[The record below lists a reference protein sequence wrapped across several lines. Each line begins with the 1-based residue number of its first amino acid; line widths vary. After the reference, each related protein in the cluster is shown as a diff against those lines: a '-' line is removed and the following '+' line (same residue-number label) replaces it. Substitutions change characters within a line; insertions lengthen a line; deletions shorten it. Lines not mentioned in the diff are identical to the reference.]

1 MTHMAVTPTS
11 GHRVTLGVVQPLH
24 PSRWTVVVTGCSELR
39 QNLCFIIHF
48 KRDTMTHV
56 AVTPTSGHR
65 VTLGVV
71 QPLHPPRWTVVV
83 TGCSEL

>member
-1 MTHMAVTPTS
+1 
-11 GHRVTLGVVQPLH
+11 
-24 PSRWTVVVTGCSELR
+24 
-39 QNLCFIIHF
+39 
-48 KRDTMTHV
+48 MTHV

-83 TGCSEL
+83 TCCSELRQILGFNCTFQQRHYDSRGGNANFRSQGHLGGGSPSSPSKVDCCSDMLL